1 MPMPVKLDAY
11 DPPLHPWLDVMYED
25 RDILV
30 INKPA
35 GLLSVPGREA
45 HLQDSV
51 MSRVLRDYPLAHSV
65 HRLDAATS
73 GVLVV
78 ALRRKAEKALKLQFQ
93 QRLTSKVYVARV
105 GGIVAEDAGLI
116 DLPLIADQHRRPLQ
130 KICHENGKPAQT
142 LFRVLQRDSD
152 STLLELKPVTGRSH
166 QLRVHMLAIGHPIL
180 GDRFYAENEVAT
192 RAPRLLLHA
201 GRLGFLHPHTE
212 KAMTFTAPVPFEFA
226 PTESDTG

>member
-1 MPMPVKLDAY
+1 MPVNLDAY
-11 DPPLHPWLDVMYED
+11 DPPLHPWLDILYED

-35 GLLSVPGREA
+35 GLLSVPGRAE

-51 MSRVLRDYPLAHSV
+51 TTRVLRDYPLAHSV

-93 QRLTSKVYVARV
+93 QRLVSKVYVARV
-105 GGIVAEDAGLI
+105 GGIVAADAGLI
-116 DLPLIADQHRRPLQ
+116 DLPLIADWPRRPLQ
-130 KICHENGKPAQT
+130 KVCHESGKPAQT
-142 LFRVLQRDSD
+142 LFRVLQRDTD

-180 GDRFYAENEVAT
+180 GDRFYADNAVAS

-201 GRLGFLHPHTE
+201 CLISFLHPYTE
-212 KAMTFTAPVPFEFA
+212 QSLTFTAPVPF
-226 PTESDTG
+226 P